1 MKHPHPFLSS
11 RVSTYYQLIRIGAL
25 LIYCIVVR
33 CVPPVPYCLLPYP
46 YLYSR
51 TSYPP
56 ILLLKDKPGRNV
68 RRDVHAM
75 GSLHSSSAR
84 MPFEILGFFSPRMA
98 LCALTILAYADAS
111 VTGSSSSRRVDATT
125 SLDEAPQMYSMAS
138 NPVKHCCAPN
148 GPTEFQHPF
157 RVPFELIYGTRCVH
171 NTC

>member
-25 LIYCIVVR
+25 LIYCIVPAAYHPCHIAPSVS
-33 CVPPVPYCLLPYP
+33 LPIFP
-46 YLYSR
+46 HFLPSHSPSQGQTR
-51 TSYPP
+51 KKCTPRRARDGQLA
-56 ILLLKDKPGRNV
+56 LLLCKDAF
-68 RRDVHAM
+68 RD
-75 GSLHSSSAR
+75 
-84 MPFEILGFFSPRMA
+84 FLGFFSPRMA